1 MKTSQERIEEMTK
14 QKMVN
19 NLHQIKHIL
28 NGLIEGKI
36 YDGSKLD
43 TDKLVD
49 YKLAVS
55 KVEGMVRGS

>member
-1 MKTSQERIEEMTK
+1 MKTAQERIEEMTE

-19 NLHQIKHIL
+19 NLHQIQHIL

-49 YKLAVS
+49 YKLSVI
-55 KVEGMVRGS
+55 KILDMNK

>member
-1 MKTSQERIEEMTK
+1 MKTSQERIEEMTYRE
-14 QKMVN
+14 MIT

-28 NGLIEGKI
+28 NGLVEGKI

-49 YKLAVS
+49 YKLGVS
-55 KVEGMVRGS
+55 KIEGMVRGS